1 MTVCGKFP
9 SLNLSLNL
17 SSNLSNASKIASAN
31 CKTFDPFYREPTQRV
46 GVIRM
51 YVVLRVHAAPVLPL
65 APRHPQAGAAPAPSI
80 DGLVRLLRRQPP
92 PIPFPCSTKPLRGM
106 KPSKIRDVQYERP
119 ELFAGK
125 GIDQRV

>member
-65 APRHPQAGAAPAPSI
+65 APRHPQAGAAPAPNRWSCSA
-80 DGLVRLLRRQPP
+80 PP
-92 PIPFPCSTKPLRGM
+92 PTASTNPL
-106 KPSKIRDVQYERP
+106 P
-119 ELFAGK
+119 LFDKAPPG
-125 GIDQRV
+125 DETLQNP